1 MNAPSLFVSHGAPT
15 FALEPD
21 LLGKRL
27 KEIGVGLS
35 GVKAV
40 LVVSP
45 HWQTEH
51 IEVLANLKPETIH
64 DFYGFPSKLYTLQY
78 PVSGHVEFAD
88 GAARLLAAGGLK
100 VSLNHDRG
108 LDHGAWVPLLH
119 MLPKADIPVLQIS
132 MPYALNAVSAYKL
145 GQLLAPMRAQGVLIL
160 GSGGITHNL
169 SDFRQPATAVPYVT
183 KFAQWIRNAIIGNNI
198 DQLLAY
204 REHAPHADQAHPS
217 DEHLLPLFIA
227 LGARTHDE
235 QLDVIEGGIT
245 YGILSMD
252 SYMWQSASQ

>member
-21 LLGKRL
+21 LLGERL
-27 KEIGVGLS
+27 REIGAGLS
-35 GVKAV
+35 SVKAV
-40 LVVSP
+40 LVVSS

-64 DFYGFPSKLYTLQY
+64 DFYGFRSNLYTLQY
-78 PVSGHVEFAD
+78 PVKGHAEFASE
-88 GAARLLAAGGLK
+88 AARLLAAGGLS

-119 MLPKADIPVLQIS
+119 MLPNADIPVFQVS

-145 GQLLAPMRAQGVLIL
+145 GQLLAPMRKQGVLIL

-169 SDFRQPATAVPYVT
+169 SDFRQQATELSYVS
-183 KFAQWIRNAIIGNNI
+183 KFAQWIRNAIIENNI

-204 REHAPHADQAHPS
+204 REHAPHAGQAHPS

-227 LGARTHDE
+227 LGARTPDE
-235 QLDVIEGGIT
+235 RLQVIDGGIT

-252 SYMWQSASQ
+252 SYMWQSVPQ